1 MHKLHYTDTQFLITQ
16 SLYKMKKLGLFFT
29 LTLLCLLNFAQTGN
43 LKGKVK
49 HLNATPFSAAVVT
62 LWEGKMLKYETLT
75 NEEGFFQIEEI
86 AIGAYRLNVASSL
99 SDSSSMN
106 VVIKENKTTEQDFT
120 LKTNQ
125 DKLAEINAK
134 AAKEVAIAKVE
145 KPGKGDYEKEV
156 ALKEKSASKKA
167 SSTAKGGTFSSPKP
181 SAPAPTMTFSEFSK
195 SKIKTAETYSAPM
208 KLETTSSIKM
218 TEEVDKSGGGEGYA
232 EDAEEAGF
240 VGGDDGVSFEGDVA
254 EMSSKAILEDK
265 KEVPTTPVA
274 KAGTL
279 TAGEVSDFSKW
290 NLWSNVA
297 EKDLETWST
306 AWQIL
311 PKNRYTVQLS
321 NEKDY
326 PVVGAN
332 VYLTTKKGVKMW
344 AAKTD
349 NTGKAELWENIFVN
363 DSLKERNPH
372 ISIEYKGKNYDVK
385 KAKKFQEGINFVK
398 ITTPC
403 AEKQVVDIAFIVDA
417 TGSMDDEIN
426 YLKTELY
433 DVIAKV
439 KDTLKT
445 ADLQLASVFYR
456 DNGDSYLTKETE
468 LSADISKTVNFIKAN
483 GAGGG
488 GDTPEA
494 VEEALQVSLRNLKW
508 RENAT
513 SKIAFLILDA
523 PPHSDYV
530 TMVKIKQLMKEA
542 AAKGVRLVPIVCSG
556 ADKGTEYL
564 MRTFALATNGTYLF
578 LTNHSGVGG
587 GHISPTTDKFEVVLF
602 NNLLRNTIVNFTQIQ
617 KCEQSQILAKQ
628 DTGKVNETVNVQVQD
643 SAQNTRIEKQ
653 PLTWKY
659 YPNPTTGIIKVEV
672 NGQMNELFVADIT
685 GKVLQRYERTAESL
699 ITVDISEF
707 PNGIYLLRYEYEAD
721 KWMSGKVILAH

>member
-1 MHKLHYTDTQFLITQ
+1 
-16 SLYKMKKLGLFFT
+16 MKKLGLLIT

-43 LKGKVK
+43 LQGKVK
-49 HLNATPFSAAVVT
+49 HLNGTAFSAAVVT

-75 NEEGFFQIEEI
+75 NEEGAFQIEEI
-86 AIGAYRLNVASSL
+86 AVGIYRLNVASTL
-99 SDSSSMN
+99 NDSSSIN
-106 VVIKENKTTEQDFT
+106 VVIKENKTTEQDFI
-120 LKTNQ
+120 LKTMK
-125 DKLAEINAK
+125 DKLEVVEAK
-134 AAKEVAIAKVE
+134 VTKEVATGKVE
-145 KPGKGDYEKEV
+145 ASKKEDYEKKV
-156 ALKEKSASKKA
+156 ALKDKSVSLGMGKKA
-167 SSTAKGGTFSSPKP
+167 STTTKGGGAASPKP
-181 SAPAPTMTFSEFSK
+181 STAKSEPISYSEFSK
-195 SKIKTAETYSAPM
+195 STIKTAKTYSAPI
-208 KLETTSSIKM
+208 TTEEISSIKM
-218 TEEVDKSGGGEGYA
+218 IDDKAEKGGEEGYA
-232 EDAEEAGF
+232 EEEADFSVDETISAGF
-240 VGGDDGVSFEGDVA
+240 LAGDIE
-254 EMSSKAILEDK
+254 EMASKATLENK
-265 KEVPTTPVA
+265 KDVPTTPIA

-306 AWQIL
+306 DWQIL

-332 VYLTTKKGVKMW
+332 VYLTTKKGIKMW

-363 DSLKERNPH
+363 DSLKDKNPH
-372 ISIEYKGKNYDVK
+372 ILIEYKGKNYDVK

-398 ITTPC
+398 IITPC
-403 AEKQVVDIAFIVDA
+403 AEKQIVDIAFIVDA

-433 DVIAKV
+433 DVIEKV

-456 DNGDSYLTKETE
+456 DNGDAYLTKETV
-468 LSADISKTVNFIKAN
+468 LSSDISQTVNFIKAN

-494 VEEALQVSLRNLKW
+494 VEEALQVTLRNLKW
-508 RENAT
+508 CENAT
-513 SKIAFLILDA
+513 SKMAFLILDA

-530 TMVKIKQLMKEA
+530 TMIKIKQLIKEA

-587 GHISPTTDKFEVVLF
+587 GHISPTTDKFEVVFF
-602 NNLLRNTIVNFTQIQ
+602 NNLLRNTIVNFAQIQ
-617 KCEQSQILAKQ
+617 KCEQIQVLAKQ
-628 DTGKVNETVNVQVQD
+628 DTGTVKEIINVQVQD
-643 SAQNTRIEKQ
+643 SAKNERIEQQ

-685 GKVLQRYERTAESL
+685 GKVLQRYEREEESL

-707 PNGIYLLRYEYEAD
+707 PNGIYLLRYEYETD

>member
-1 MHKLHYTDTQFLITQ
+1 
-16 SLYKMKKLGLFFT
+16 MKKLGLFFT

-43 LKGKVK
+43 LNGKVK

-86 AIGAYRLNVASSL
+86 AIGTYRLNVASSL

-120 LKTNQ
+120 LKTRQ
-125 DKLAEINAK
+125 DKLAEI
-134 AAKEVAIAKVE
+134 EAKVTKDVSMGKVE
-145 KPGKGDYEKEV
+145 APGKGSYDEKV
-156 ALKEKSASKKA
+156 ALKEKSFSLSAAKKA
-167 SSTAKGGTFSSPKP
+167 STATKGATYSWSKP
-181 SAPAPTMTFSEFSK
+181 SAAAPEPMKFSES
-195 SKIKTAETYSAPM
+195 SRAKIKTAEAYSAPM
-208 KLETTSSIKM
+208 KLETTSSIKT
-218 TEEVDKSGGGEGYA
+218 TEEADKSGGVDGYA
-232 EDAEEAGF
+232 EDEGEVGF
-240 VGGDDGVSFEGDVA
+240 TGGDDGVSLEGDVA
-254 EMSSKAILEDK
+254 EMRSKAMLEDK

-363 DSLKERNPH
+363 DSLKEKNPR
-372 ISIEYKGKNYDVK
+372 ISIEYKGQNYEVK

-403 AEKQVVDIAFIVDA
+403 AEKQIVDIAFIVDA

-433 DVIAKV
+433 DVIEKV

-456 DNGDSYLTKETE
+456 DNGDAYLTKETE
-468 LSADISKTVNFIKAN
+468 LSADIAKTVNFIKAN

-494 VEEALQVSLRNLKW
+494 VEDALQVSLRNLKW

-685 GKVLQRYERTAESL
+685 GKVLQRYEREDESL